1 MCLEKEERGE
11 RKHTSADFLRGHLD
25 RLVGVAKI
33 DLDTV

>member
-1 MCLEKEERGE
+1 MCLEKVERKE